1 MSITPLYAALL
12 ALLFVFLS
20 FRIIRLRRALQVGLG
35 DAGDKQ
41 LGRAIRVHANFAEY
55 VPLGLLLVFFV
66 EAQQAPFWWVHLL
79 GLLLLLGRL
88 LHAYGLGQVNE
99 TLIYRMIGMVMTF
112 ASVVF
117 SAVYLLVSV
126 LF

>member
-1 MSITPLYAALL
+1 MSITPIYAALL

-66 EAQQAPFWWVHLL
+66 EAQQAPFWWVHVL

-88 LHAYGLGQVNE
+88 LHAYGVGQVNE
-99 TLIYRMIGMVMTF
+99 TLIFRMLGMIMTF

-117 SAVYLLVSV
+117 AAIYLLVSV

>member
-55 VPLGLLLVFFV
+55 VPLALVLLFFV
-66 EAQQAPFWWVHLL
+66 EAQPAPFWWVHLL
-79 GLLLLLGRL
+79 GLLLLVGRL

-99 TLIYRMIGMVMTF
+99 TLIFRMIGMIMTF
-112 ASVVF
+112 SSVIF
-117 SAVYLLVSV
+117 AAVYLLVTALV
-126 LF
+126 